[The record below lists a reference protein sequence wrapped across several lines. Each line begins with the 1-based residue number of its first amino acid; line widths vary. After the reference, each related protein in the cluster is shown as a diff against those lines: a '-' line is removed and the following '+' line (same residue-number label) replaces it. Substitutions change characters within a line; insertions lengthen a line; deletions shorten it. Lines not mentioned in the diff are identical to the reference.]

1 MSEHSEAPQDKLWR
15 EYGEVFGTF
24 DDLTLAR
31 WLAQTLGQLQGR
43 VWRSSHPLVGAYR
56 LGAQVAHDRQIW
68 LKRLA
73 TPPRDYPESG
83 CCRAPV
89 LPLITRDV
97 IDHGLI
103 CQHCH
108 GTVAA
113 FDDLPSEM
121 QGMLR
126 TWAEKYAPIHQVAH
140 WDDRQQKRAGDY
152 DRALEDAA
160 TEAEQLLATAGSQL
174 APALL
179 DLYPAVLWEDHD
191 ECLDVRPEDIT
202 L

>member
-1 MSEHSEAPQDKLWR
+1 
-15 EYGEVFGTF
+15 
-24 DDLTLAR
+24 
-31 WLAQTLGQLQGR
+31 
-43 VWRSSHPLVGAYR
+43 
-56 LGAQVAHDRQIW
+56 
-68 LKRLA
+68 
-73 TPPRDYPESG
+73 
-83 CCRAPV
+83 V